1 MVSDINSRINNIQQ
15 GIFDSSIPR
24 QQTPKSDMYNPSDSF
39 IDEDQAIISSEA
51 MLQNELE
58 KFNSG
63 GDNFVELAAA
73 CVLSKITVEANVN
86 VINAKKD
93 AMDAVLEIGK

>member
-1 MVSDINSRINNIQQ
+1 MISDINSSVNNIQQ
-15 GIFDSSIPR
+15 GFFEPQNLQR
-24 QQTPKSDMYNPSDSF
+24 QTAKSEAYSLSDSF
-39 IDEDQAIISSEA
+39 IEEDQAIISAEA

-93 AMDAVLEIGK
+93 AMDAVLGMFD

>member
-1 MVSDINSRINNIQQ
+1 MVSDINSSINNIQQ
-15 GIFDSSIPR
+15 SFFEPQNMQR
-24 QQTPKSDMYNPSDSF
+24 EATKSETFSPSDSF
-39 IDEDQAIISSEA
+39 TEEDQAIISAEA

-93 AMDAVLEIGK
+93 AMNAILGIFD

>member
-1 MVSDINSRINNIQQ
+1 MVSDINSIVNNIQQ
-15 GIFDSSIPR
+15 GFFEPQNMQR
-24 QQTPKSDMYNPSDSF
+24 QTAKPGAYSPSDSF
-39 IDEDQAIISSEA
+39 IEEDQAIISAEA

-93 AMDAVLEIGK
+93 AMDAILWMFD

>member
-1 MVSDINSRINNIQQ
+1 MVSGINSMINNIQQ
-15 GIFDSSIPR
+15 GLFDPQISQP
-24 QQTPKSDMYNPSDSF
+24 QTPKSDMHNPSDSF
-39 IDEDQAIISSEA
+39 IEEDQAIISSEA

-86 VINAKKD
+86 VINAKKE
-93 AMDAVLEIGK
+93 AMDAVLNIGK